1 MDQLREFLEHAKQ
14 AYQALIALEDN
25 NEEFKKCNCR
35 GMVLDDEL
43 ITEAQFR
50 LADFILRLEHRLNK

>member
-1 MDQLREFLEHAKQ
+1 MDELHKFLDHAKQ

-25 NEEFKKCNCR
+25 NEEFKKCNCP
-35 GMVLDDEL
+35 GMVLDEEL

-50 LADFILRLEHRLNK
+50 LADFILRLEHQLNK